1 MILANIKFA
10 PRDKE
15 NTFLV
20 RHGIYEHLSFYGVED
35 VYEDAVSQCDHF
47 EGMEDFDDAE

>member
-15 NTFLV
+15 NTFLA
-20 RHGIYEHLSFYGVED
+20 RHGIFEHLGFYGTEVE
-35 VYEDAVSQCDHF
+35 EDS
-47 EGMEDFDDAE
+47 EMEEKLTDE

>member
-15 NTFLV
+15 NTFLA
-20 RHGIYEHLSFYGVED
+20 RHGIFEHLGFYGTEEEED
-35 VYEDAVSQCDHF
+35 PDKEEKLSDNQSD
-47 EGMEDFDDAE
+47 E